1 MYFKL
6 LPVGEVM
13 PSLSLPQAGTRE
25 AQDAVRG
32 FGFRV
37 WDFGFGGSDLFLLV
51 PGFRVWGFLKLGI
64 AFVLNKDSNMWG
76 LCSVFFLF

>member
-37 WDFGFGGSDLFLLV
+37 WDFGFGGSDLV
-51 PGFRVWGFLKLGI
+51 CWFR
-64 AFVLNKDSNMWG
+64 G
-76 LCSVFFLF
+76 LEFGVS